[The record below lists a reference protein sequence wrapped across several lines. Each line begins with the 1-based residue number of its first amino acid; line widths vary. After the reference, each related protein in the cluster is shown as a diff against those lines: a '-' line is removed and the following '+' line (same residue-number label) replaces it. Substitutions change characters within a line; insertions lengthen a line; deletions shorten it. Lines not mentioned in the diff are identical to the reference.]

1 MATGANTGGKA
12 VTLSEATADGLR
24 EQIISGAL
32 PKGSRLPSIRKAAN
46 EFGVSKNTIVE
57 AYDSLVAAGLIAS
70 RKGSGFVVI
79 HAAEQDEGARPRHV
93 VEAVDIASLLSA
105 QLERNFRIGVGDGR
119 PPPAWTEQSEIKRHL
134 GSYGGSLAADG
145 DAYGSALGFLPLRRQ
160 LTGELGRQQIHCAE
174 DNILMTFGANHALD
188 LIIRGMLSAGDTVLV
203 DDPGYY
209 PLFAKLK
216 LAQVRMV
223 GVRRRPDGPDVEDFT
238 AKLATERPKLF
249 FTQSLGHNPTGG
261 TIALPVAHAILAAA
275 GRAGLTIVEDDPF
288 ADIPTASAIRLA
300 TLDQLNTVISV
311 GTFSKTLSASLRS
324 GFIAA
329 RKDRI
334 AELCEL
340 KMLTTVNSSGH
351 VERLLHR
358 LLGDGHYE
366 RHLKRLSQ
374 RIEGASQRVM
384 QRLNQAGC
392 EIFADA
398 AGGYYRYVLLPEG
411 ANDIEVARDGA
422 REGIFIAPGS
432 VFCVDKQNPLSQAI
446 RVNVAHADDPAFY
459 DFLRRIVLRSS
470 QMPA

>member
-1 MATGANTGGKA
+1 MTTSEASTGGKA
-12 VTLSEATADGLR
+12 VTLSEATAARLR
-24 EQIISGAL
+24 DQIVSGAL
-32 PKGSRLPSIRKAAN
+32 SRGSRLASIRKAAV

-57 AYDSLVAAGLIAS
+57 AYDRLVAAGLIAA

-79 HAAEQDEGARPRHV
+79 HAGEQDEGARPRHV
-93 VEAVDIASLLSA
+93 MEAVDIASLLSA

-134 GSYGGSLAADG
+134 GSYGGSLPTAG
-145 DAYGSALGFLPLRRQ
+145 DAYGSALGFLPLRKQLSRQ
-160 LTGELGRQQIHCAE
+160 LARQQVQCSE
-174 DNILMTFGANHALD
+174 DNILLTFGANHALD
-188 LIIRGMLSAGDTVLV
+188 LIIRSMLSAGDTVLV

-223 GVRRRPDGPDVEDFT
+223 GVRRTPDGPDVEDFT
-238 AKLATERPKLF
+238 AKLAAERPKLF
-249 FTQSLGHNPTGG
+249 FTQSICQNPTGSS
-261 TIALPVAHAILAAA
+261 IILPVAHAILAAA
-275 GRAGLTIVEDDPF
+275 GRANVTIVEDEPF
-288 ADIPTASAIRLA
+288 ADIATSSLIRLA
-300 TLDQLNTVISV
+300 TLDQLNIVVSV

-358 LLGDGHYE
+358 LLEDGHYD
-366 RHLKRLSQ
+366 RHLKRLAQ
-374 RIEGASQRVM
+374 RVDGASAKVM
-384 QRLNQAGC
+384 ARLTLAGC
-392 EIFADA
+392 TMFSNT
-398 AGGYYRYVLLPEG
+398 AGGYYRYILLPQCR
-411 ANDIEVARDGA
+411 NDIEVAREGA
-422 REGIFIAPGS
+422 KEGIFIAPGS

-446 RVNVAHADDPAFY
+446 RINVAHADDQVFY
-459 DFLRRIVLRSS
+459 DFLLRAVL
-470 QMPA
+470 